1 MNGLLRNLAVY
12 GESVSLYEPELQK
25 SVGMRVKGDFHLF
38 KRRGRKISGE
48 CKRHHSV
55 SFSSGL
61 AFGSKPFT
69 QIGGVKQI
77 FGGVDHFIRG
87 VREILGGV

>member
-38 KRRGRKISGE
+38 KRRGRKISGGVQATPLSE
-48 CKRHHSV
+48 LQQRFGIWVK
-55 SFSSGL
+55 
-61 AFGSKPFT
+61 AFHT
-69 QIGGVKQI
+69 NR
-77 FGGVDHFIRG
+77 RG
-87 VREILGGV
+87 EANFWWG